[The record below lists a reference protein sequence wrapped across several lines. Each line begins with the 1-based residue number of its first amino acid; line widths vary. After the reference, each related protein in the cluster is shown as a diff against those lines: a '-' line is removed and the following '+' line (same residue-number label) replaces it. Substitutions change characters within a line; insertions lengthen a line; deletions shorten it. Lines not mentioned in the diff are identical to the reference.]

1 MSGRKKKAASP
12 ACSLLQ
18 PTVLFDALGSY
29 IAVTCGSLSGNF
41 YLSILLESNQSQSKC
56 ILVSSKWYSPPEF
69 EALAGKKARK
79 WRQSLFHLGKPLS
92 SFLITR
98 SLASQGSSHSNS
110 VETHVSGLSCSVPV
124 GGHVFSQPC
133 NAGGSR
139 SSVRLVDA
147 STDCD
152 LSSNLSP
159 SLLVDTALSF
169 IKAFRLKGDAD
180 SLRMVVREC
189 FSPKE
194 IEKAKLNL
202 WNFCKSDLEA
212 NGLQFHAR
220 RDSDKRSQLM
230 ADLSDLLKFFDVLDS
245 VHQVPPI
252 HCEASDL
259 LRLPPFSLDPVAEQV
274 QGVSQSL
281 SSLSDMVDRFDK
293 KLSDSSSS
301 TSVQSSYASVASSTA
316 LTNPVL
322 SSTMSVQKNIT
333 PRSLSPDGRE
343 LNVILFGLPD
353 EGSIVDS
360 KQVVD
365 EMLEFLAGKQ
375 IHIKDMFRLGR
386 FRKPQPSALPPR
398 PILVKLSTAWDRKHV
413 LSCRVKLKEFHIKRL
428 FLREDVAPDHRLRRR
443 PSALPYDKAT
453 ISSSGAIPSRSVAAS
468 HSPLL
473 PHSGASGDSK
483 IHPSLLPTPL
493 SRSVSPV
500 ASSRSVSPSASTA
513 SSSSSSSSTIIQV
526 SDGPH
531 DDAT

>member
-1 MSGRKKKAASP
+1 M
-12 ACSLLQ
+12 
-18 PTVLFDALGSY
+18 
-29 IAVTCGSLSGNF
+29 
-41 YLSILLESNQSQSKC
+41 
-56 ILVSSKWYSPPEF
+56 
-69 EALAGKKARK
+69 
-79 WRQSLFHLGKPLS
+79 
-92 SFLITR
+92 
-98 SLASQGSSHSNS
+98 
-110 VETHVSGLSCSVPV
+110 SCSAPV

-147 STDCD
+147 LTDCD

-180 SLRMVVREC
+180 SLRMVVRER

-245 VHQVPPI
+245 VDQVPPI

-293 KLSDSSSS
+293 KLSSFLDSSSS
-301 TSVQSSYASVASSTA
+301 TSVLSSYASVASSTA
-316 LTNPVL
+316 LTNHVP
-322 SSTMSVQKNIT
+322 SSTMSAQKNIT
-333 PRSLSPDGRE
+333 PHSLSPDGRE
-343 LNVILFGLPD
+343 LDVILFGLPD

-398 PILVKLSTAWDRKHV
+398 PILVKLSTAWDRKLV
-413 LSCRVKLKEFHIKRL
+413 LSRRVKLKEFHIKRL
-428 FLREDVAPDHRLRRR
+428 FLREDVAPDHKLRRR
-443 PSALPYDKAT
+443 PSALPSDKAT
-453 ISSSGAIPSRSVAAS
+453 IPSSGAIPSRSVAAS

-473 PHSGASGDSK
+473 QHSGASGDPK
-483 IHPSLLPTPL
+483 LHPSLLPTPL
-493 SRSVSPV
+493 SRFVSPV

-513 SSSSSSSSTIIQV
+513 SSSSSSSTIIQV

>member
-1 MSGRKKKAASP
+1 M
-12 ACSLLQ
+12 
-18 PTVLFDALGSY
+18 
-29 IAVTCGSLSGNF
+29 
-41 YLSILLESNQSQSKC
+41 
-56 ILVSSKWYSPPEF
+56 
-69 EALAGKKARK
+69 
-79 WRQSLFHLGKPLS
+79 
-92 SFLITR
+92 
-98 SLASQGSSHSNS
+98 
-110 VETHVSGLSCSVPV
+110 SCSAPV

-202 WNFCKSDLEA
+202 CKSHLEA

-245 VHQVPPI
+245 VDQVPPI

-281 SSLSDMVDRFDK
+281 SSLSDMVDHFDK
-293 KLSDSSSS
+293 KLSSFLDSSSS
-301 TSVQSSYASVASSTA
+301 TSVQGSYASVASSTA
-316 LTNPVL
+316 LTNPVP

-333 PRSLSPDGRE
+333 PHSLSPDGRE

-398 PILVKLSTAWDRKHV
+398 PILVKLSTAWDRKLV
-413 LSCRVKLKEFHIKRL
+413 LSRRVKLKEFHIKRL

-443 PSALPYDKAT
+443 PSALPSDKAT

>member
-1 MSGRKKKAASP
+1 M
-12 ACSLLQ
+12 
-18 PTVLFDALGSY
+18 F
-29 IAVTCGSLSGNF
+29 
-41 YLSILLESNQSQSKC
+41 
-56 ILVSSKWYSPPEF
+56 
-69 EALAGKKARK
+69 
-79 WRQSLFHLGKPLS
+79 
-92 SFLITR
+92 
-98 SLASQGSSHSNS
+98 
-110 VETHVSGLSCSVPV
+110 SGLSCSAPV
-124 GGHVFSQPC
+124 GGHIFSQPC

-180 SLRMVVREC
+180 SLRMVVRER

-230 ADLSDLLKFFDVLDS
+230 ADLSDLLKFFDVLHS
-245 VHQVPPI
+245 VDQVPPI

-293 KLSDSSSS
+293 KLSSFLDSSSS

-316 LTNPVL
+316 LTNPVP

-333 PRSLSPDGRE
+333 PHSLSPDGRE

-353 EGSIVDS
+353 EGSIVDF

-365 EMLEFLAGKQ
+365 EILEFLAGKQ
-375 IHIKDMFRLGR
+375 IHIKNMFRLGR
-386 FRKPQPSALPPR
+386 FRKPQPSALPPC
-398 PILVKLSTAWDRKHV
+398 PILVKLSTALDRKLV
-413 LSCRVKLKEFHIKRL
+413 LSRRVKLKEFHIKHL
-428 FLREDVAPDHRLRRR
+428 FLREDVAPDHRLRHR
-443 PSALPYDKAT
+443 PSALPSDKAT

-513 SSSSSSSSTIIQV
+513 SSSSSSSST
-526 SDGPH
+526 GF
-531 DDAT
+531 